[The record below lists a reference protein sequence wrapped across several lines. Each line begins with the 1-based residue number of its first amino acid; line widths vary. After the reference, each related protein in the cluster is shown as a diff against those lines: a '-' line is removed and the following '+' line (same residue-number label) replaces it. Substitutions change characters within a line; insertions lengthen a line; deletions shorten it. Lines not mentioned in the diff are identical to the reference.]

1 MVRVPSLFPTGPQS
15 FFFFTGVFI
24 LFLAALGLCGCL
36 FFFLFCIFW
45 PHCQANGILVP
56 RPWIEPVPSVLEVQS
71 LREVPGAPA

>member
-1 MVRVPSLFPTGPQS
+1 MVRVPSLFPRGPQS
-15 FFFFTGVFI
+15 FFFFTAVFI
-24 LFLAALGLCGCL
+24 LFLAALCGCL

-56 RPWIEPVPSVLEVQS
+56 RPWIEPVPPVLEVRS